1 MDAPSPQFDAYRAI
15 LAQHQALDAL
25 LARIDRALTERT
37 ATTAEVGELLLQLGD
52 RLAKHFATEEDG
64 GYFADALTHAPQ
76 LVATANQ
83 LLAQH
88 PMMCSRAQ
96 ELVSAVEISP
106 LAEPDWWEETTRR
119 FRAFRDELSR
129 HETRE
134 NVLLQ
139 EAYGRDIG
147 SHD

>member
-1 MDAPSPQFDAYRAI
+1 MDTSSPQFEAYRAI
-15 LAQHQALDAL
+15 LAQHQALDAM
-25 LARIDRALTERT
+25 LARIDRALTERIAT
-37 ATTAEVGELLLQLGD
+37 AAEVGELLLQLGD

-64 GYFADALTHAPQ
+64 GYFAEALTHAPQ
-76 LVATANQ
+76 LVAKANQ

-88 PMMCSRAQ
+88 PMMCTRAQ
-96 ELVSAVEISP
+96 ELVSAVQIPPPKES
-106 LAEPDWWEETTRR
+106 EWWEETTRR
-119 FRAFRDELSR
+119 FRAFRDELSK